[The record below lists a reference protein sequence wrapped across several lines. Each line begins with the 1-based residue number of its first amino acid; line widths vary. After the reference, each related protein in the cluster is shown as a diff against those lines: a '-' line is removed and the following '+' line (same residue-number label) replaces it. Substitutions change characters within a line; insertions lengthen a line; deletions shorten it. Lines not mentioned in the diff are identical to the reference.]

1 MAFRQ
6 AIEVNLQ
13 GKTLA
18 EGSEQYQELKSA
30 LQLWGNA
37 EVSV

>member
-1 MAFRQ
+1 
-6 AIEVNLQ
+6 VNLQ
-13 GKTLA
+13 GKTFA
-18 EGSEQYQELKSA
+18 ECAEQYPELKSA